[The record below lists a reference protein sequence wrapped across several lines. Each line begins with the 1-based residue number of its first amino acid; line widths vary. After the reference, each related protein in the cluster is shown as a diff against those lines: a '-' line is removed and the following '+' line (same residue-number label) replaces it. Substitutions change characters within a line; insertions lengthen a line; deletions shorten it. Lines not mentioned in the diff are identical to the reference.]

1 MRKYQLVTTQKDLC
15 RVVEELN
22 QEVVIGVDTEANSL
36 HAYQERVCLIQIST
50 SQADFIVD
58 PILLED
64 LTKLKSVFE
73 NNKIEKVFHAAEYDL
88 MGLWRDYGWKV
99 TGLFDTMIAAR
110 FLGWNNLSLASILW
124 EKYSVR
130 VDKKFQLSNWAER
143 PLIKEQLF
151 YAQLDTRF
159 LLDIRDSIIKE
170 FVCQDQWLE
179 IYEEFDR
186 IARAS
191 CRKLLCKSPQDF
203 WKISGARSL
212 PSKNAAVLFEVYKY
226 RDKIACRLDVPPFRI
241 LRDHV
246 IMVIAREC
254 PTNKKQLGNIRDISA
269 RQVRLHYKGILEAV
283 SRGLVAKHPDKP
295 KRERVD
301 QLTRDRYQSLKLWRK
316 NRAIN
321 RGVSS
326 DVIVAKEIL
335 WDLAVLNPVD
345 YEGLKLVKDLG
356 SWRRK
361 TYGKDILRILQ
372 ASIDRQY

>member
-151 YAQLDTRF
+151 YAQL
-159 LLDIRDSIIKE
+159 
-170 FVCQDQWLE
+170 V
-179 IYEEFDR
+179 
-186 IARAS
+186 
-191 CRKLLCKSPQDF
+191 
-203 WKISGARSL
+203 
-212 PSKNAAVLFEVYKY
+212 
-226 RDKIACRLDVPPFRI
+226 
-241 LRDHV
+241 
-246 IMVIAREC
+246 
-254 PTNKKQLGNIRDISA
+254 
-269 RQVRLHYKGILEAV
+269 
-283 SRGLVAKHPDKP
+283 
-295 KRERVD
+295 
-301 QLTRDRYQSLKLWRK
+301 
-316 NRAIN
+316 
-321 RGVSS
+321 
-326 DVIVAKEIL
+326 
-335 WDLAVLNPVD
+335 
-345 YEGLKLVKDLG
+345 
-356 SWRRK
+356 
-361 TYGKDILRILQ
+361 
-372 ASIDRQY
+372 